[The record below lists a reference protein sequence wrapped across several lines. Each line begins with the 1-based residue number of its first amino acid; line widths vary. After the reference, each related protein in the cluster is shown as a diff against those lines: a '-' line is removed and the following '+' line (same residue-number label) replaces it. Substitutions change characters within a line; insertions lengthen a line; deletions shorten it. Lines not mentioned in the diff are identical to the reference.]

1 MNNNITDINAKIR
14 NIKYEPLLCS
24 ELTSFD
30 YSDLARALGDKAAF
44 FLDVDEQN
52 TFAISRWVSPKRT
65 RSYPYVR
72 VYDTL
77 QFSGKRVTIIPIIKD
92 EGQHGDR
99 DYLQWDTVS
108 LMSLLGVYVLIGY
121 YVIAE
126 PNRRNPKKPKI
137 TNQQF
142 DIDYLK
148 NKIDELLSYQSDAL
162 HWNLSQLERIG
173 VIGNKAIE
181 AYSKIQKQLGIPLH
195 SMDMARMRFEEIG
208 TDSETFKYASRR
220 LAASAQARET
230 QVVNPYE
237 LISGVKG
244 KITITNYIG
253 GEYHFTADEVRFIGD
268 YKLEFVEAKNT
279 TDPNKILTSHNDIK
293 DALFKMVLFT
303 NLENVRIDSH
313 KYKHDSVIKLTSSRG
328 FDISKLSNRESEFY
342 RLLQEEARKN
352 NFLIR
357 HE

>member
-1 MNNNITDINAKIR
+1 MNNNIIDINAKIR

-24 ELTSFD
+24 ELTSID
-30 YSDLARALGDKAAF
+30 YSDLAKALGEKAAF
-44 FLDVDEQN
+44 FLDVDEHN

-77 QFSGKRVTIIPIIKD
+77 QFSGKRVTIIPIVKD

-126 PNRRNPKKPKI
+126 PNLRNPKKPKI

-142 DIDYLK
+142 NIDYLK

-162 HWNLSQLERIG
+162 HWNLSQLDHIG
-173 VIGNKAIE
+173 VIGDKAIE
-181 AYSKIQKQLGIPLH
+181 AYSTIQKELGIPLH
-195 SMDMARMRFEEIG
+195 SLDLARMRFEEIG
-208 TDSETFKYASRR
+208 TDSETFKDYSRR
-220 LAASAQARET
+220 LAASAQVRET
-230 QVVNPYE
+230 QVINPYE
-237 LISGVKG
+237 LISGKKG
-244 KITITNYIG
+244 KITIINYLG

-268 YKLEFVEAKNT
+268 NKVEFIEAKNT
-279 TDPNKILTSHNDIK
+279 TDPNKIITSQNDIK
-293 DALFKMVLFT
+293 DAIFKMVLFT

-313 KYKHDSVIKLTSSRG
+313 EYKHDSVIKLTSSRG
-328 FDISKLSNRESEFY
+328 FDNSKLSNGERGFY